1 MIERKELSKFWH
13 HSFQILM
20 LQIKMDFTPT
30 DWTVDFGNK
39 LIVQKLVPL
48 MLLMHAAAFNGKI
61 EIIKCLASLKDR
73 FVV

>member
-30 DWTVDFGNK
+30 DWAVDFGTK
-39 LIVQKLVPL
+39 LI
-48 MLLMHAAAFNGKI
+48 LMHAAAFNGKI